1 MKICS
6 SCGFKVLD
14 NQKYCPRCGLPINS
28 KPLVNTS
35 EEVIV
40 NDEKQETEKNENQPD
55 LAIIDNANKK
65 HINKPII
72 VISIITIIIL
82 GCLILTSITLNRGK
96 NIDTGI
102 QYEWIYER
110 REALKDIDILNI
122 GVDEKVE
129 EIEDEELNRD
139 EELKNIITYVKTE
152 FARIMK
158 SENIVFIMYDESN
171 NRYLFESAYESSQ
184 ERYYYY
190 PETNEITIEVPGAE
204 AIINH
209 DFSFKTTFW
218 GEPSDEDYDWLI
230 YVQRRTYYEEI
241 VKVDD
246 SIGNMAK
253 DMFSNM
259 LDYAIAPDMECEI
272 DGIEL
277 YLVRV
282 NKGQPWYTVNEFLLG
297 RDGNT
302 YDYWE
307 AVSNNNLVRVEQ

>member
-65 HINKPII
+65 HINKWII
-72 VISIITIIIL
+72 AITIITIIIL
-82 GCLILTSITLNRGK
+82 GCFILSSIT
-96 NIDTGI
+96 
-102 QYEWIYER
+102 
-110 REALKDIDILNI
+110 
-122 GVDEKVE
+122 
-129 EIEDEELNRD
+129 LNRD
-139 EELKNIITYVKTE
+139 EELKSIITYVKTE
-152 FARIMK
+152 FANIMK
-158 SENIVFIMYDESN
+158 SENIVFIRSDESN
-171 NRYLFESAYESSQ
+171 NRYLFESTYESSE

-190 PETNEITIEVPGAE
+190 PETDEITIEIPGAE

-230 YVQRRTYYEEI
+230 YLQRSTYYEEV

-253 DMFSNM
+253 DMFKNM

-282 NKGQPWYTVNEFLLG
+282 NKGQPDYEVNEFLLG
-297 RDGNT
+297 TDGNT

-307 AVSNNNLVRVEQ
+307 AISNNRLVKV